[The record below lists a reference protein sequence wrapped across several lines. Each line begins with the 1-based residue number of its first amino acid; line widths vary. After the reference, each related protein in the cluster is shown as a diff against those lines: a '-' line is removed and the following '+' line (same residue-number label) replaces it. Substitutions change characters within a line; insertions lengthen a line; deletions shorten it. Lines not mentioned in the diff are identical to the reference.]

1 MEKQRYFKTR
11 RAADTRVDVLFL
23 ENKTKVYP
31 PWKKK
36 RREKEQHGQS
46 ATLPCPPL
54 EPLANAGDGYWFVV
68 RENYCCLAGGWRLLL
83 EWCER
88 KILLAGAGAEQQN
101 IVSSCDLKRPQQGQ
115 VCIYI

>member
-1 MEKQRYFKTR
+1 MVIYVNKFRSVYSESFLSLLCPLRYNEPCAFMEKQRYFKTR

-54 EPLANAGDGYWFVV
+54 EPLATAGDG
-68 RENYCCLAGGWRLLL
+68 
-83 EWCER
+83 
-88 KILLAGAGAEQQN
+88 
-101 IVSSCDLKRPQQGQ
+101 
-115 VCIYI
+115 